1 MIYIVKMNSNL
12 VVTSEDKYA
21 FPYGEGQVTY
31 PINSL
36 AYVID
41 ESNIVTFR
49 SAYNNDV
56 LFTGHLGKIM
66 IEGTI
71 VDRSN
76 FSELFDSIAFGST
89 GGGEGGGSGINE
101 AMLKA
106 KGYMRGVTLTQNE
119 YDELSDKEGNVLY
132 NVSDAP
138 DPLSSFVEVVEEL
151 PTENISNK
159 KIYFLHTP
167 QADMEYKKQVNIS
180 ASIDASLEPVYP
192 ITDRYG
198 DSNFSSSYYNGA
210 VSINT
215 SSMAITTNNKWRIRW
230 SGFSSF
236 DFAVGLKDIKQSLFK
251 NKVYIGVG
259 HLNEDLSTRPEDQTS
274 YDHYYSNAGSS
285 SSVTWYDKITYDN
298 LDPSKE
304 YFVDVWSN
312 GGVTPS
318 LPLYG
323 VIQVQPYFATPYSTG
338 STIVKNPDQFKE
350 YAWIN
355 GEWEL
360 IGEDDKSNYYTK
372 NETANTFLKLSDFH
386 TWTPVI
392 RANEAAIE
400 ALQKEWIGTQAE
412 FDALAEKDENTT
424 YYITEE

>member
-1 MIYIVKMNSNL
+1 MNSNL

-76 FSELFDSIAFGST
+76 FSELFDSIAFGAS